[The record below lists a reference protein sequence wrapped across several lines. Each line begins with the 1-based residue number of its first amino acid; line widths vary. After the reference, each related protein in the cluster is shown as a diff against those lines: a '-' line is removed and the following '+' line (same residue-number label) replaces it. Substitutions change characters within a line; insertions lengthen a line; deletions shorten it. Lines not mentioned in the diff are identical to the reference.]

1 MSEFLFQYEKVNP
14 ISWAYL
20 SSLLMIALFFKFNR
34 FWSVRNLDLI
44 LLILL
49 APGLLVVQAGRR
61 EYRQVRLEKGELN
74 RTQNE
79 AAAALW
85 KQEELEVARTAYTE
99 PPAETAPSSA
109 TPPSP
114 FAAVEVPATT
124 VGETI
129 PDEGSHPAA
138 ETNPPLTE
146 LPKTSAA
153 LQELGKREFLLWRAH
168 CFSPAV

>member
-61 EYRQVRLEKGELN
+61 DLRQVRLDKNALNQAQEKVVAEWQKL
-74 RTQNE
+74 T
-79 AAAALW
+79 
-85 KQEELEVARTAYTE
+85 EER
-99 PPAETAPSSA
+99 
-109 TPPSP
+109 
-114 FAAVEVPATT
+114 VEVQQAN
-124 VGETI
+124 
-129 PDEGSHPAA
+129 H
-138 ETNPPLTE
+138 L
-146 LPKTSAA
+146 
-153 LQELGKREFLLWRAH
+153 
-168 CFSPAV
+168 